1 MKPLAISSALLIMGF
16 LSGFAKGETTGW
28 STGLF
33 SSKTTVTPVGVQE
46 ESPKKWMPDLKMP
59 DVAGTMKKA
68 TNSVTSATSNAWK
81 TTSQSTK
88 QAWKKT
94 TEALDPFSDKK
105 PVSATGASTT
115 FSQPRESK
123 GGFSSW
129 FRGKD
134 TKDDRPKTINEYL
147 GQPRLK

>member
-1 MKPLAISSALLIMGF
+1 MKPLAFSSALLIMGIVT
-16 LSGFAKGETTGW
+16 GVAHGETTGW

-33 SSKTTVTPVGVQE
+33 SSKTTVTPIGVQE
-46 ESPKKWMPDLKMP
+46 ESPKKWLPDLKMP

-68 TNSVTSATSNAWK
+68 TNSVTTATSKAWK
-81 TTSQSTK
+81 ATSQSTK

-94 TEALDPFSDKK
+94 TEVLDPFPDKK

-115 FSQPRESK
+115 FSKSAESK

-134 TKDDRPKTINEYL
+134 AEEDRPQTINQYL